1 MVHTHTIEVATTE
14 QGDAH
19 DVTSAVT
26 AAVGA
31 SGVARGVA
39 TMRDGSAG
47 ARRRRVSRFISP
59 LYRPPPVRETRQE
72 MCRPISER
80 SVRDDS

>member
-47 ARRRRVSRFISP
+47 ARRQHMSRFISP
-59 LYRPPPVRETRQE
+59 LYRPPQCERAKNVQ
-72 MCRPISER
+72 PISER